1 MNDMDYGAITI
12 DTSIFDQKGLNL
24 ESGLL
29 KTLDQFNGKPY
40 PFILSEIVVREI
52 HAHLVKKTSEVRGQ
66 VQKALRASKLH
77 LTLDDEKIEDALKLI
92 IPKKDDKEVS
102 KSRLEAFIINTG
114 AEIVPA
120 SGHVELDD
128 LIKKYFK
135 SHAPFSDS
143 GKKKNEFPDAIALMS
158 LESWAE
164 ENDTKILAVSND
176 GDWQAFANESDRIDI
191 FKDLAAAIAVFQ
203 PHNAAIDFCEK
214 LSASLPSGEP
224 DEIYSVIEQYISD
237 SVSEMDVFPE
247 ASSTFFWE
255 PDIVEIV
262 FDSFDF
268 VLGEDG
274 HALMQPIQA
283 QDESI
288 VIEAKIMV
296 SATASTSFSLSVHDS
311 IDKDY
316 VSIGSASAST
326 DIEFESAILFTI
338 EGDFVTEQN
347 EVEVTEFELLSYPG
361 AIDFGEIEPDWWGED
376 E

>member
-1 MNDMDYGAITI
+1 MDYGAITI

-40 PFILSEIVVREI
+40 PLILSEIVVREI
-52 HAHLVKKTSEVRGQ
+52 HTHLVKKSSEARGQ
-66 VQKALRASKLH
+66 VQKALHASKVH
-77 LTLDDEKIEDALKLI
+77 LTLDDEKIEDALKLL
-92 IPKKDDKEVS
+92 IPDKDDKEVS
-102 KSRLEAFIINTG
+102 RSRLETFIKNTG

-120 SGHVELDD
+120 SGHVELGD

-135 SHAPFSDS
+135 SHAPFSES

-164 ENDTKILAVSND
+164 EKDTKILAVSND
-176 GDWQAFANESDRIDI
+176 SDWEAFAEESDRIDI

-214 LSASLPSGEP
+214 LAGSLPNGEP
-224 DEIYSVIEQYISD
+224 EELYSVIEKFISD
-237 SVSEMDVFPE
+237 SVSEMDVFPD

-255 PDIVEIV
+255 PDIVEVV
-262 FDSFDF
+262 FESFDF
-268 VLGEDG
+268 VVNEDG
-274 HALMQPIQA
+274 QALMQPIQA

-296 SATASTSFSLSVHDS
+296 SATASSSFSLSVHDS
-311 IDKDY
+311 IDTDY

-326 DIEFESAILFTI
+326 EVEFESAILFTI
-338 EGDFVTEQN
+338 EGDFVQEPN
-347 EVEVTEFELLSYPG
+347 EVEITEFELLSYPG
-361 AIDFGEIEPDWWGED
+361 TIDFGEIEPDWWSED